1 MAPACGIRSIDFSAH
16 YILADVQGDLV
27 VLVGGVTRYMAD
39 GAVLGSSLPNTNKM
53 VRQPIGNDGRSYF
66 NGIYYG
72 DVLSLAT
79 VGMVAAVCVL
89 ISMVCR

>member
-1 MAPACGIRSIDFSAH
+1 MAPACGIRSIDFSAY
-16 YILADVQGDLV
+16 YILTDVQGNVV
-27 VLVGGVTRYMAD
+27 VLVGGFISNMVD

-66 NGIYYG
+66 DGIYYG
-72 DVLSLAT
+72 DVLSLAI

>member
-1 MAPACGIRSIDFSAH
+1 MAPTCGIRSNYFSAH
-16 YILADVQGDLV
+16 YILTDVQGDLA
-27 VLVGGVTRYMAD
+27 VLVGGFISNMAD
-39 GAVLGSSLPNTNKM
+39 GAVLGSSLPNTDEM

-66 NGIYYG
+66 DGVYYG